1 MDPHSNK
8 PAIKKETYMRHLGKF
23 ETDEIFEIEQVCIT
37 AEAERWVHWIDFA
50 ILSTSACV

>member
-1 MDPHSNK
+1 
-8 PAIKKETYMRHLGKF
+8 MRHLGKF